1 MAQKDAR
8 IRFLERELAE
18 REKEMETMKDQEQ
31 PPVQEAEDERLRDL
45 ERKMRELEAVVKG
58 LTEEVLDVKSVMMKT
73 LRDVDERRKAAAETK
88 KAGISLKAEP
98 RIMAEPRP
106 AHAAD
111 QKTPARQTPQRAPAP
126 VPAPVDDR
134 DLELI
139 MQNDGTLRPEARRS
153 SEYIVASTGSGIATA
168 KGRGK
173 SGKQSERKLFV
184 EQKKR
189 PIDDV
194 IQAEEDDTVDLDR

>member
-18 REKEMETMKDQEQ
+18 REKEMETMREREQ
-31 PPVQEAEDERLRDL
+31 PPVPEAGDERLRDL
-45 ERKMRELEAVVKG
+45 ERKVRELEAVVKG
-58 LTEEVLDVKSVMMKT
+58 LTEEVLDVKSVTMKI
-73 LRDVDERRKAAAETK
+73 LRDMDERRKAAAEAK
-88 KAGISLKAEP
+88 KAPVTLQAEP
-98 RIMAEPRP
+98 RAAAEPRP
-106 AHAAD
+106 VRAAERRA
-111 QKTPARQTPQRAPAP
+111 PARQMEKRPPEP
-126 VPAPVDDR
+126 VPEDDR

-153 SEYIVASTGSGIATA
+153 SEYIVASTGSGITAA

-173 SGKQSERKLFV
+173 GGKPSERKLFV

-189 PIDDV
+189 PVDDV